1 MHLKYGHI
9 TNVNKDNHVIVQLDG
24 MDGMTTDHIPF
35 LVQNPCYKV
44 EPVTLNALVAV
55 LIDDS
60 GQEGVCLGYVNSQ
73 SETNKK
79 AIFEGDL
86 YVKGKVFVEESI
98 SAEQN
103 ISAGNDVSDK
113 TGSMQTIRDVYN
125 DHKHASS
132 GKGVPTTNM

>member
-9 TNVNKDNHVIVQLDG
+9 TNVNKDNHVVVQLDG
-24 MDGMTTDHIPF
+24 MDGMTTDYIPF

-44 EPVTLNALVAV
+44 EPITLNALVAV

-73 SETNKK
+73 SETNEK

-86 YVKGKVFVEESI
+86 YIKGNVFVDE
-98 SAEQN
+98 N
-103 ISAGNDVSDK
+103 ISASGSVSDYK
-113 TGSMQTIRDVYN
+113 GSMQGMRITYN
-125 DHKHASS
+125 SHAHANS
-132 GKGVPTTNM
+132 GKGTPTSSM